1 VAHDEPDRPEVAEPV
16 KIARCELL
24 VLADPPGQDD
34 DAGHIRDLPV
44 LRLRTDEGTVGLS
57 EVFSVPPGV
66 AKAVLDGPDS
76 FFGRLL
82 VGQELVHPEAL
93 RTRLYESMLHGNRR
107 GWALICIGAV
117 DVALWDLYGKQL
129 GQPVWRLLGGAERA
143 AGQVVPGHGDGRAV
157 VPYATVW
164 DPANRPDAQ
173 IALAVRAR
181 ELGFRAVKVEPMNS
195 PPATIVEVTRR
206 TREAIG
212 PDAFLAVDV
221 GYLWNDVGTAARVSR
236 QIAPYDVLFLET
248 PFPVDALEAY
258 AALAAVSPVPL
269 AAGEHTVTRFE
280 FLDLIDRGR
289 VGVVQPYMTTCG
301 GLSEARTIVDLARAR
316 GVSVCPGNWSTA
328 LLGAATV
335 HLALHSPVPPLIEM
349 SSARLYRSPLRRA
362 LEDAGLPVDGGA
374 IAPPTA
380 PGIGFELPEEL
391 VRRFWVG

>member
-1 VAHDEPDRPEVAEPV
+1 V
-16 KIARCELL
+16 KIVRSELL
-24 VLADPPGQDD
+24 VLGDRPGEG
-34 DAGHIRDLPV
+34 DAAGRVPDLPI
-44 LRLRTDEGTVGLS
+44 LRLHTDEGPVGLS
-57 EVFSVPPGV
+57 EIFSVPSGV
-66 AKAVLDGPDS
+66 ARAVLDGPDS

-82 VGQELVHPEAL
+82 VGEPLVHPEAL

-107 GWALICIGAV
+107 GWAMICLGAV

-129 GQPVWRLLGGAERA
+129 GQPVWQLLGGAERA
-143 AGQVVPGHGDGRAV
+143 HGQVVPGHGDGRAV

-173 IALAVRAR
+173 VALAVRAR

-212 PDAFLAVDV
+212 PDALLAVDV

-236 QIAPYDVLFLET
+236 GIAPYGVLFLET

-258 AALAAVSPVPL
+258 ARLAAVSPVPL
-269 AAGEHTVTRFE
+269 AAGEHTVTRWE
-280 FLDLIDRGR
+280 FLDLMERGR

-301 GLSEARTIVDLARAR
+301 GLSEARRIVDLARAR

-335 HLALHSPVPPLIEM
+335 HLALHSPVTPLIEM
-349 SSARLYRSPLRRA
+349 SAARLYGSPLRRA
-362 LEDAGLPVDGGA
+362 LEDAGLPLQDGA
-374 IAPPTA
+374 IAPPAA
-380 PGIGFELPEEL
+380 PGIGVELPAEL
-391 VRRFWVG
+391 IAHFRVG

>member
-1 VAHDEPDRPEVAEPV
+1 V

-24 VLADPPGQDD
+24 VLGDPPGEG
-34 DAGHIRDLPV
+34 DAAGRVPGLPV
-44 LRLRTDEGTVGLS
+44 LRLHTEEGPVGLS
-57 EVFSVPPGV
+57 EIFSVPPGV

-107 GWALICIGAV
+107 GWAIICLGAV

-129 GQPVWRLLGGAERA
+129 GRPVWQLLGGAERA
-143 AGQVVPGHGDGRAV
+143 PGQVVPGHGDGRAV

-164 DPANRPDAQ
+164 DPDNRPDAQ
-173 IALAVRAR
+173 VALALRAR

-206 TREAIG
+206 AREAIG
-212 PDAFLAVDV
+212 PDALLAVDV
-221 GYLWNDVGTAARVSR
+221 GYLWSDVGTAARVSR
-236 QIAPYDVLFLET
+236 EIARFDVLFLET

-258 AALAAVSPVPL
+258 AGLAAVSPVPL
-269 AAGEHTVTRFE
+269 AAGEHTVTGWE
-280 FLDLIDRGR
+280 FLDLMDRGR

-301 GLSEARTIVDLARAR
+301 GLSEAKRIVDLARAR
-316 GVSVCPGNWSTA
+316 GVSVCPGNWSTGV
-328 LLGAATV
+328 LGAATV
-335 HLALHSPVPPLIEM
+335 HLALHSPVTPLIEM
-349 SSARLYRSPLRRA
+349 SSAGLYGSPLRRA
-362 LEDAGLPVDGGA
+362 LEDAGLPMHGGA

-380 PGIGFELPEEL
+380 PGIGVELPEEL
-391 VRRFWVG
+391 IARFRVG